1 MWGFPLSSPVTALA
15 SGVSYAIDKRPLQV
29 RAVLNETI
37 CVKWSAVGLIS
48 YGPDSIDRPDI
59 SQGQC
64 RCASC

>member
-1 MWGFPLSSPVTALA
+1 MIMVLL
-15 SGVSYAIDKRPLQV
+15 DKRPLQV